1 MEDDDEVK
9 LSPFALEALGSFYN
23 ERDAR
28 EKQFEDLKVQA
39 EDEFDQ
45 KQLSMDAFAEDW
57 NASQFW
63 VRWMVCLENDN
74 LQLSRPTVQR
84 RHSDYPG
91 KAIT

>member
-1 MEDDDEVK
+1 MAEDDDDEIK

-63 VRWMVCLENDN
+63 VGWTVCHENDN
-74 LQLSRPTVQR
+74 LRLSWLIVQ
-84 RHSDYPG
+84 
-91 KAIT
+91 